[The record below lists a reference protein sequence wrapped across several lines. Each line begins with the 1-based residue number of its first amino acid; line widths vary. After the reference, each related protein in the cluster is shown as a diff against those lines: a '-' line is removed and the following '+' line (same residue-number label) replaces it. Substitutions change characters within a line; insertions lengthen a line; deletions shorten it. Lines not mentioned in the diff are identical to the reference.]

1 MSSHELKS
9 KFKPW
14 ITERI
19 QKKIKHRNKLFS
31 KKKSNP
37 NDEYIKKAYNRF
49 RNSINRDI
57 KLSKKQYY
65 STFFE
70 NCKNDMSKMWKGI
83 KTLVNAKSVL
93 SSLTPQIIS
102 NNRTIDDPK
111 EVCETFNNFFVNIG
125 PSTEKGIPPSFV
137 NPTSYLKNRIP
148 SDFLT
153 SNDEILDI
161 ILSLD
166 DKKSSGPSSIPIKL
180 LKIAAP
186 YVIIPLCD
194 IINHSF
200 ITGVFP
206 NAIKIA
212 KVVPIHKSGSTQDVN
227 NYRPHISF
235 INF

>member
-1 MSSHELKS
+1 MIRVKCGKVL
-9 KFKPW
+9 
-14 ITERI
+14 
-19 QKKIKHRNKLFS
+19 
-31 KKKSNP
+31 
-37 NDEYIKKAYNRF
+37 
-49 RNSINRDI
+49 
-57 KLSKKQYY
+57 
-65 STFFE
+65 
-70 NCKNDMSKMWKGI
+70 
-83 KTLVNAKSVL
+83 KTLVNTKSVL

-125 PSTEKGIPPSFV
+125 PSTEKSIPQSFV

-148 SDFLT
+148 SDFLIAHT
-153 SNDEILDI
+153 SNAEILDI

-200 ITGVFP
+200 ITGDF
-206 NAIKIA
+206 
-212 KVVPIHKSGSTQDVN
+212 S
-227 NYRPHISF
+227 
-235 INF
+235 